1 MREAVKL
8 TPLTPEEQTFAEE
21 NYEALV
27 KAMRT
32 HHLSNDMYDVAA
44 MGFLHA
50 VKKWFARPDLRQW
63 SFQTI
68 VNKTVWSKLSG
79 EREREKRRIQTVS
92 LDEVIPGTDGLT
104 YGTIITDANIS
115 YLRREESRTMKIN
128 FDVKIPEAAKLGRV
142 PSVEIET
149 VLDFLDSAHRTLC
162 FEYET
167 AKDATKKAGVL
178 RSWKKDHNRTD
189 INIYKMAD
197 RVFIEKIVAKGR
209 RKANVNEDK

>member
-1 MREAVKL
+1 MRSYVRL
-8 TPLTPEEQTFAEE
+8 TPLTPEEQIFAEE
-21 NYEALV
+21 NHEALI
-27 KAMRT
+27 KAMRK
-32 HHLSNDMYDVAA
+32 HRLNQDMYDVAA
-44 MGFLHA
+44 MGYLLA
-50 VKKWFARPDLRQW
+50 VKKWFALPDLHQW
-63 SFQTI
+63 SFQVI
-68 VNKTVWSKLSG
+68 VNKTVWSTLSG
-79 EREREKRRIQTVS
+79 EREKEKRRVQTVS
-92 LDEVIPGTDGLT
+92 LDAEIPGTNGLT

-149 VLDFLDSAHRTLC
+149 VLDFLDSTHRTLC

-178 RSWKKDHNRTD
+178 RSWKKNHNRTD